1 MDATALSADTKSLGS
16 RGHSIKQK
24 LIKLV
29 DKTLERTAESNAM
42 AVATVAAP
50 SDENKMIDADANIL
64 LIPRNRLRKPI
75 KSTELYTT
83 NGSKIY
89 ARIHSQTLYLRLP

>member
-1 MDATALSADTKSLGS
+1 MDAMALSADTKSLGS

-50 SDENKMIDADANIL
+50 SDENKMM
-64 LIPRNRLRKPI
+64 
-75 KSTELYTT
+75 
-83 NGSKIY
+83 
-89 ARIHSQTLYLRLP
+89 QTLIFC